1 MRHRARPTFE
11 PLFLQTIVAIARED
25 EAIWFGKV
33 TRVLSASVQVQQY
46 EETGNKG
53 QLYLS
58 NNFDTINFK
67 FIIQK
72 DIHIPENDI
81 LSKAVKQKL
90 QQSLETWLA

>member
-1 MRHRARPTFE
+1 M
-11 PLFLQTIVAIARED
+11 AIARKD

-33 TRVLSASVQVQQY
+33 TRVLSISVQVQWY
-46 EETGNKG
+46 EETDNKG

-81 LSKAVKQKL
+81 HSKAIK
-90 QQSLETWLA
+90 